1 MKKLIFTLLS
11 CALLLTSCGT
21 PSAEPVTIPAPVEE
35 APEESEPA
43 PEVVEEP
50 EEPIEESESE
60 EPESEEPVD
69 VADEITPDQFVS
81 DVQSAI
87 QGDVGSGET
96 ITDVRL
102 DGGKLYVYVDF
113 SQGDFS
119 TFSAADMARSRT
131 SSITDDILALDQ
143 YDSLWDS
150 IIVDFGSVGYIEN
163 NHEAIK
169 DEGYGRFFDLDSSFS
184 KDNLDDN
191 AVISKAEASS
201 AEQKTNSSAST
212 RKSASSSKKE
222 TASNLPKVT
231 TDESLT
237 QTEPAPAE
245 IEPQPEETAPVEE
258 PPAPEPEEEQPKPVM
273 VWLSATGDK
282 YHSINNCG
290 RMNPDKARQVTLED
304 AQSQGYGPCSKC
316 Y

>member
-1 MKKLIFTLLS
+1 MKKLIFALLS
-11 CALLLTSCGT
+11 CTLLLTSCGT
-21 PSAEPVTIPAPVEE
+21 SSVEPVTTPAPVEE

-50 EEPIEESESE
+50 EEPIEESD
-60 EPESEEPVD
+60 PKEPVD
-69 VADEITPDQFVS
+69 VADEVSPEQFVS

-96 ITDVRL
+96 ITDVKL

-119 TFSAADMARSRT
+119 TFSAADIARSRT

-163 NHEAIK
+163 SHKAIK

-191 AVISKAEASS
+191 FVISKAEASS
-201 AEQKTNSSAST
+201 AEQEANSSTST

-222 TASNLPKVT
+222 TASNLSKAT
-231 TDESLT
+231 TDESLA

-273 VWLSATGDK
+273 VWLSATGEK

-290 RMNPDKARQVTLED
+290 RMNPDNARQVTLED
-304 AQSQGYGPCSKC
+304 AISMGKERCSKC
-316 Y
+316 F